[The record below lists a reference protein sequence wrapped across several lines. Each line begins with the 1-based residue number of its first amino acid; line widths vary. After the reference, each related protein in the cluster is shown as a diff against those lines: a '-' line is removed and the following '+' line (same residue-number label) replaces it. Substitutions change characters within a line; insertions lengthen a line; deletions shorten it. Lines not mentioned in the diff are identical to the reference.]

1 MRVSLKGP
9 YVVQVDDDEGR
20 AKSLASGQQL
30 IKDGKIGT
38 STSEAVPTKMQR
50 LKKTVL
56 DSAGKLDFGEF
67 ELQLFDN
74 RYMNN
79 KHQPKPDMKLGGW
92 FRPSCI
98 PISVILVLIVLV
110 VLFPL
115 LGHSRDQSASHGAF
129 SKCKQSCTPFDCL
142 DSCSFTLV
150 ESIPENLTYP
160 DGLPE
165 HVSTFEAWKTLL
177 EKAEKEILIASFY
190 WTLRGSDLN
199 DTFPSAW
206 QGEEIFNKILE
217 AGTERGIKIKIAQ
230 NLPSLQQPNY
240 DTEELARKGAAVV
253 RSLNFTR
260 LQGAGVLHTKFWIV
274 DGKHIYLGSANMDW
288 RSLTQVKELGALVLD
303 CECLAADLMKVFEV
317 YWTLGVPDAT
327 VPAHWP
333 ANLSTQIN
341 ALTPARLSLNGTQTL
356 AYFSSSPPSFSPDG
370 RTQDI
375 DSILDVI
382 ASAKKYIH
390 IAVMDYYPVMLYGK
404 NKTFWPRIDDALK
417 AAAVERNV
425 RVRLLV
431 SKWTSTRGYMFS
443 FLRSLAAV
451 SYNSKY
457 YRPSI
462 EVKYFVVPTFTPE
475 QEKVP
480 YARVNHNK
488 YMVTDNKAYI
498 GTSNWSPD
506 YFINTGG
513 VGLIMD
519 QSHNSSSPSQP
530 IREQLESVFE
540 RDWHSEYA
548 DPL

>member
-1 MRVSLKGP
+1 MSIEINL
-9 YVVQVDDDEGR
+9 
-20 AKSLASGQQL
+20 
-30 IKDGKIGT
+30 
-38 STSEAVPTKMQR
+38 ST
-50 LKKTVL
+50 
-56 DSAGKLDFGEF
+56 
-67 ELQLFDN
+67 
-74 RYMNN
+74 
-79 KHQPKPDMKLGGW
+79 
-92 FRPSCI
+92 
-98 PISVILVLIVLV
+98 
-110 VLFPL
+110 
-115 LGHSRDQSASHGAF
+115 
-129 SKCKQSCTPFDCL
+129 
-142 DSCSFTLV
+142 FTLV

-206 QGEEIFNKILE
+206 QGEEIFKKILK
-217 AGTERGIKIKIAQ
+217 AGTECGIKIKIAQ
-230 NLPSLQQPNY
+230 NLPSHKQPNF
-240 DTEELARKGAAVV
+240 DTVELARKGAAVV

-341 ALTPARLSLNGTQTL
+341 VVTPARLSLNGTQTL
-356 AYFSSSPPSFSPDG
+356 AYFS
-370 RTQDI
+370 
-375 DSILDVI
+375 
-382 ASAKKYIH
+382 
-390 IAVMDYYPVMLYGK
+390 
-404 NKTFWPRIDDALK
+404 
-417 AAAVERNV
+417 
-425 RVRLLV
+425 
-431 SKWTSTRGYMFS
+431 
-443 FLRSLAAV
+443 
-451 SYNSKY
+451 
-457 YRPSI
+457 
-462 EVKYFVVPTFTPE
+462 KYFVVPTCTPE

-488 YMVTDNKAYI
+488 YMVTDNKVYI

-506 YFINTGG
+506 YFINSGG

-519 QSHNSSSPSQP
+519 QSHNSSSPRQP
-530 IREQLESVFE
+530 IREQLESVFK
-540 RDWHSEYA
+540 RDWDSEYA
-548 DPL
+548 YPL